1 MWCILGK
8 NMLLFLMK
16 TRRCSGAV
24 PLFVD
29 NAVYFPSRTCAR
41 SRNKYYC
48 VGFHPPSAY
57 DKKIC
62 RVTYLLFSVLRK
74 NFEKR
79 SKKSLVKVGVC
90 EKVRNFAPAFE
101 RETR

>member
-1 MWCILGK
+1 
-8 NMLLFLMK
+8 MK

-24 PLFVD
+24 SLFAD

-41 SRNKYYC
+41 PRNKYYC
-48 VGFHPPSAY
+48 ACFHPPSAY

-62 RVTYLLFSVLRK
+62 RVTYLFSSVLRK

-79 SKKSLVKVGVC
+79 SKKSRVKVGVC

-101 RETR
+101 RETQ